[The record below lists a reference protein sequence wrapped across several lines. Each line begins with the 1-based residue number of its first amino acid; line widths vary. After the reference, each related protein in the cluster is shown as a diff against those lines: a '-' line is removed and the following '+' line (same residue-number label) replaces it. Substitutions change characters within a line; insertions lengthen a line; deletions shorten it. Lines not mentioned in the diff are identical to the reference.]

1 MNPKSLFLGLA
12 LAALASPVAA
22 ETYLGRCKMGECL
35 HFDQSDR
42 RVEAQGSA
50 RVPGDL
56 VRVMLREAI
65 SDRSDTPKK
74 RLQFDAPSE
83 VRFFCSTARPAF
95 GLQGG
100 GGYQGLNLG
109 QIFGANELVANM
121 YLRACHPGVDPG
133 RNIEAT
139 LRGLGY
145 LPTPDRTFA
154 SFDALI
160 R

>member
-1 MNPKSLFLGLA
+1 MNPKSFFLALA

-35 HFDQSDR
+35 HYDQSGR
-42 RVEAQGSA
+42 RVEGQGSA

-56 VRVMLREAI
+56 VRVTLRQAV
-65 SDRSDTPKK
+65 SDRPDTPKK

-95 GLQGG
+95 GMQGG

-109 QIFGANELVANM
+109 QISGATELVANM

-139 LRGLGY
+139 LQGLGY

>member
-1 MNPKSLFLGLA
+1 MNTKSLFLGLA
-12 LAALASPVAA
+12 LTALASPVAA

-35 HFDQSDR
+35 HYDQSGR
-42 RVEAQGSA
+42 RVEGQGSA
-50 RVPGDL
+50 RVPGQL
-56 VRVMLREAI
+56 VRVTLRQAV
-65 SDRSDTPKK
+65 SDRPDTPTA

-95 GLQGG
+95 GMQG

-109 QIFGANELVANM
+109 QISGATELVANM

-139 LRGLGY
+139 LQGLGY
-145 LPTPDRTFA
+145 RPTPDGTFA
-154 SFDALI
+154 SFEALI

>member
-35 HFDQSDR
+35 HYDQSDR
-42 RVEAQGSA
+42 RVEGQGSS
-50 RVPGDL
+50 RVPGEL
-56 VRVMLREAI
+56 VRVTVRQAV
-65 SDRSDTPKK
+65 SDRPDTPKK

-100 GGYQGLNLG
+100 GYQGLNLG
-109 QIFGANELVANM
+109 QISGATELVANM

-139 LRGLGY
+139 LQGIGY
-145 LPTPDRTFA
+145 VPTPDGTFA

>member
-1 MNPKSLFLGLA
+1 MNPKSFLLALA

-35 HFDQSDR
+35 HYDQSGR
-42 RVEAQGSA
+42 RVEGQGSA
-50 RVPGDL
+50 RVPGQL
-56 VRVMLREAI
+56 VRVTLREAV
-65 SDRSDTPKK
+65 SDRPDTPKR
-74 RLQFDAPSE
+74 RLKFEAPSE

-95 GLQGG
+95 GLKG

-109 QIFGANELVANM
+109 QISGATELVANM

-139 LRGLGY
+139 LQSLGY
-145 LPTPDRTFA
+145 RPTPDGTFA
-154 SFDALI
+154 SFEALI

>member
-1 MNPKSLFLGLA
+1 MNAKSLFLGLA

-35 HFDQSDR
+35 HYDQSER
-42 RVEAQGSA
+42 RVEGQGSA

-56 VRVMLREAI
+56 VRVTLRQAV
-65 SDRSDTPKK
+65 SDRPDTPAA

-95 GLQGG
+95 GLQ

>member
-1 MNPKSLFLGLA
+1 MNPKSFFLALA

-35 HFDQSDR
+35 HYDQSDR
-42 RVEAQGSA
+42 RVEGQGSS
-50 RVPGDL
+50 RVPGEL
-56 VRVMLREAI
+56 VRVTLRQAV
-65 SDRSDTPKK
+65 SDRPDTPKK

-95 GLQGG
+95 GMQG

-109 QIFGANELVANM
+109 QISGATELVANM

-139 LRGLGY
+139 LQSLGY
-145 LPTPDRTFA
+145 RPTPDGTFA
-154 SFDALI
+154 SFEALI

>member
-1 MNPKSLFLGLA
+1 MTPNPLVLAAALLA
-12 LAALASPVAA
+12 LAGPATA

-35 HFDQSDR
+35 HYDQSGR
-42 RVEAQGSA
+42 RVEGQGSA
-50 RVPGDL
+50 RVPGQL
-56 VRVMLREAI
+56 VRVTLREAV
-65 SDRSDTPKK
+65 SDRPDTPKR

-100 GGYQGLNLG
+100 YQGLNLG
-109 QIFGANELVANM
+109 QISGATELVANM
-121 YLRACHPGVDPG
+121 YLRACHPGVDRG

>member
-35 HFDQSDR
+35 HYDQSGR
-42 RVEAQGSA
+42 RVEGQGSA
-50 RVPGDL
+50 RVPGQL
-56 VRVMLREAI
+56 VRVTLREAV
-65 SDRSDTPKK
+65 SDRPDTPKR
-74 RLQFDAPSE
+74 RLKFEAPSE

-95 GLQGG
+95 GLKG

-109 QIFGANELVANM
+109 HISGATELVANM

-139 LRGLGY
+139 LQSLGY
-145 LPTPDRTFA
+145 RPTPDGTFA
-154 SFDALI
+154 SFEALI

>member
-22 ETYLGRCKMGECL
+22 ESYLGRCKMGECL
-35 HFDQSDR
+35 HYDQSER
-42 RVEAQGSA
+42 RVEGQGSA
-50 RVPGDL
+50 RVPGQL
-56 VRVMLREAI
+56 VRVTLREAV
-65 SDRSDTPKK
+65 SDRPDTPKR
-74 RLQFDAPSE
+74 RLKFEAPSE

-95 GLQGG
+95 GLKG

-109 QIFGANELVANM
+109 QISGATELVANM

-139 LRGLGY
+139 LQGIGY
-145 LPTPDRTFA
+145 VPTPDGTFA

>member
-22 ETYLGRCKMGECL
+22 ESYLGRCKMGECL
-35 HFDQSDR
+35 HYDQSDR
-42 RVEAQGSA
+42 RVEAQGSS

-56 VRVMLREAI
+56 VRVTLRQAV
-65 SDRSDTPKK
+65 SDRPDTPKK
-74 RLQFDAPSE
+74 HLQFDAPSE

-95 GLQGG
+95 GLQG

-139 LRGLGY
+139 LQGFGY
-145 LPTPDRTFA
+145 RPTPDGTFA
-154 SFDALI
+154 SFEALI

>member
-1 MNPKSLFLGLA
+1 MNRKSFFLGLA

>member
-1 MNPKSLFLGLA
+1 MNPKSFFLALA

-35 HFDQSDR
+35 HYDQSDR
-42 RVEAQGSA
+42 RVEGQGSA

-56 VRVMLREAI
+56 VRVTLRQAV
-65 SDRSDTPKK
+65 SARPDTPKK

>member
-1 MNPKSLFLGLA
+1 MNAKSLFLGLA

-35 HFDQSDR
+35 HYDQSGR
-42 RVEAQGSA
+42 RVEGQGSA
-50 RVPGDL
+50 RVPGQL
-56 VRVMLREAI
+56 VRVTLRQAV
-65 SDRSDTPKK
+65 SDRPDTPTA

-100 GGYQGLNLG
+100 GYQGLNLG
-109 QIFGANELVANM
+109 HIFGVNELVANM

-139 LRGLGY
+139 LQSLGY
-145 LPTPDRTFA
+145 RPTPDGTFA

>member
-12 LAALASPVAA
+12 LAALVSPVAA

-35 HFDQSDR
+35 HYDQSDR
-42 RVEAQGSA
+42 RVEGQGSW
-50 RVPGDL
+50 RVPGEL
-56 VRVMLREAI
+56 VRVTLRQAV
-65 SDRSDTPKK
+65 SDRPDTPTA

-100 GGYQGLNLG
+100 GYQGLNLG
-109 QIFGANELVANM
+109 QISGATELVANM

-139 LRGLGY
+139 LQGIGY
-145 LPTPDRTFA
+145 VPTPDGTFA

>member
-35 HFDQSDR
+35 HYDQSDR
-42 RVEAQGSA
+42 RVEGQGSS
-50 RVPGDL
+50 RIPGEL
-56 VRVMLREAI
+56 VRVTLRQAV
-65 SDRSDTPKK
+65 SDRPDTPKK

-95 GLQGG
+95 GLQGC
-100 GGYQGLNLG
+100 GYQGLNLG
-109 QIFGANELVANM
+109 HIFGVNELVANM

-139 LRGLGY
+139 LQSLGY
-145 LPTPDRTFA
+145 RPTPDETFA
-154 SFDALI
+154 SFNALI

>member
-1 MNPKSLFLGLA
+1 MNAKSLFLGLA

-35 HFDQSDR
+35 HYDQSDR
-42 RVEAQGSA
+42 RVEGQGSS
-50 RVPGDL
+50 RMPGQL
-56 VRVMLREAI
+56 VRVTLREAV
-65 SDRSDTPKK
+65 SDRPDTPKR
-74 RLQFDAPSE
+74 RLKFEAPSE

-100 GGYQGLNLG
+100 GYQGLNLG
-109 QIFGANELVANM
+109 QISGATELVANM

-139 LRGLGY
+139 LQSLGY
-145 LPTPDRTFA
+145 RPTPDGTFA

>member
-1 MNPKSLFLGLA
+1 MNAKSLFLGLA

-35 HFDQSDR
+35 HYDQSDR
-42 RVEAQGSA
+42 RVEVQGSA
-50 RVPGDL
+50 RVPGQL
-56 VRVMLREAI
+56 VRVMLRQAI

-95 GLQGG
+95 GMQG

-109 QIFGANELVANM
+109 QISGATELVANM

-145 LPTPDRTFA
+145 RPTPDGTFA
-154 SFDALI
+154 SFEALI

>member
-35 HFDQSDR
+35 HYDQSDR
-42 RVEAQGSA
+42 RVEGQGSA

-95 GLQGG
+95 GMQGG

>member
-22 ETYLGRCKMGECL
+22 ETYLGRCQMGECL
-35 HFDQSDR
+35 HYDQSDR
-42 RVEAQGSA
+42 RVEGQGSS
-50 RVPGDL
+50 RVPGEL
-56 VRVMLREAI
+56 VRVTVRQAV
-65 SDRSDTPKK
+65 SDRPDTPTA

-100 GGYQGLNLG
+100 GYQGLNLG
-109 QIFGANELVANM
+109 QISGATELVANM

-139 LRGLGY
+139 LQGIGY
-145 LPTPDRTFA
+145 VPTPDGTFA

>member
-22 ETYLGRCKMGECL
+22 ESYLGRCKMGECL
-35 HFDQSDR
+35 HYDQSER
-42 RVEAQGSA
+42 RVEGQGSA
-50 RVPGDL
+50 RVPGQL
-56 VRVMLREAI
+56 VRVTLRQAV
-65 SDRSDTPKK
+65 SDRPDTPKR
-74 RLQFDAPSE
+74 RLKFEAPSE

-95 GLQGG
+95 GLKG

-109 QIFGANELVANM
+109 QISGATELVANM

-145 LPTPDRTFA
+145 VPTPDRTFA
-154 SFDALI
+154 SFEALI

>member
-1 MNPKSLFLGLA
+1 MNPKSLLLGLA
-12 LAALASPVAA
+12 LAALVSPVAA

-35 HFDQSDR
+35 HYDQSDR
-42 RVEAQGSA
+42 RVEGQGSS
-50 RVPGDL
+50 RVPGEL
-56 VRVMLREAI
+56 VRVTVRQAV
-65 SDRSDTPKK
+65 SDRPDTPTA

-95 GLQGG
+95 GMQGG
-100 GGYQGLNLG
+100 GYHGLNLG
-109 QIFGANELVANM
+109 QISGATELVANM

-145 LPTPDRTFA
+145 RPTPDGTFA

>member
-12 LAALASPVAA
+12 LAALVSPVAA
-22 ETYLGRCKMGECL
+22 ETYHGRCKMGECL
-35 HFDQSDR
+35 HYDQSDR
-42 RVEAQGSA
+42 RVEGQGSS
-50 RVPGDL
+50 RIPGEL
-56 VRVMLREAI
+56 VRVTLRQAV
-65 SDRSDTPKK
+65 SDRPDTPAA

-95 GLQGG
+95 GMQG

-109 QIFGANELVANM
+109 QISGATELVANM

-139 LRGLGY
+139 LQGIGY
-145 LPTPDRTFA
+145 VPTPDGTFA

>member
-35 HFDQSDR
+35 HYDQSGR
-42 RVEAQGSA
+42 RVEGQGSA

-56 VRVMLREAI
+56 VRVTLRQAV
-65 SDRSDTPKK
+65 SARPDTPKK

-95 GLQGG
+95 GLKG

-109 QIFGANELVANM
+109 Q
-121 YLRACHPGVDPG
+121 
-133 RNIEAT
+133 
-139 LRGLGY
+139 
-145 LPTPDRTFA
+145 
-154 SFDALI
+154 
-160 R
+160 

>member
-35 HFDQSDR
+35 HYDQSDR
-42 RVEAQGSA
+42 RVEGQGSS
-50 RVPGDL
+50 RVPGEL
-56 VRVMLREAI
+56 VRVTVRQAV
-65 SDRSDTPKK
+65 SDRPDTPTA

-100 GGYQGLNLG
+100 GYQGLNLG
-109 QIFGANELVANM
+109 QISGATELVANM

-139 LRGLGY
+139 LQGIGY
-145 LPTPDRTFA
+145 VPTPDRTFA

>member
-1 MNPKSLFLGLA
+1 MNPKSFFLALA

-35 HFDQSDR
+35 HYDQSER
-42 RVEAQGSA
+42 RVEGQGSA

-95 GLQGG
+95 GLKG

-109 QIFGANELVANM
+109 QISGATELVANM

-139 LRGLGY
+139 LQGIGY
-145 LPTPDRTFA
+145 VPTPDGTFA

>member
-1 MNPKSLFLGLA
+1 MNPKSLLLGLA
-12 LAALASPVAA
+12 LAALVSPVAA

-35 HFDQSDR
+35 HYDQSDR
-42 RVEAQGSA
+42 RVEGQGSS
-50 RVPGDL
+50 RVPGEL
-56 VRVMLREAI
+56 VRVTLRQAV
-65 SDRSDTPKK
+65 SDRPDTPKK
-74 RLQFDAPSE
+74 RLQFEAPSE

-100 GGYQGLNLG
+100 YQGLNLG
-109 QIFGANELVANM
+109 QISGATELVANM

-139 LRGLGY
+139 LQGLGY
-145 LPTPDRTFA
+145 RPTPNGIFA
-154 SFDALI
+154 SFEALI

>member
-22 ETYLGRCKMGECL
+22 ETYLGRCQMGECL
-35 HFDQSDR
+35 HYDQSDR
-42 RVEAQGSA
+42 RVEGQGSS
-50 RVPGDL
+50 RVPGEL
-56 VRVMLREAI
+56 VRVTLRQAV
-65 SDRSDTPKK
+65 SDRPDTPKK

-100 GGYQGLNLG
+100 GYQGLNLG
-109 QIFGANELVANM
+109 QISGATELVANM

-139 LRGLGY
+139 LQGIGY
-145 LPTPDRTFA
+145 VPTPDGTFA